1 MSTPGNIL
9 VIRLSSLGDV
19 LMCMPAVKAIRDHF
33 PDARITWLVE
43 GPVGELLSCQTFI
56 DKVVQFPRDRL
67 QDGLKAGNLFGVA
80 REMKSFLARLRKDHY
95 DCIIDFHGII
105 KSALI
110 AAFARGDRKIG
121 FNAMHAKEKSHL
133 FYGERVHG
141 TDRRMHKVDKN
152 MLMARYLGAGNAVP
166 EVILKAP
173 DSAYVYIDNFFQQTG
188 ARSPVFAMNPFS
200 SKGTGFKRWPI
211 ERYSRLIVRVKDYM
225 GAQTLI
231 LWGPGEKEEAER
243 LKAMAGESA
252 FLACPTNIPQL
263 YALLEKVD
271 MYVGGDTGVMHL
283 ASAAQT
289 PVVAI
294 FGPTDVKVNAPYGL
308 NNIIVRDEAP
318 CSPCKKKDC
327 QERTC
332 IENISVEDVFEA
344 VKNMNEK
351 AG

>member
-19 LMCMPAVKAIRDHF
+19 LMCMPAVKAIRDRF
-33 PDARITWLVE
+33 PGARITWLVE

-56 DKVVQFPRDRL
+56 DEVVQFPRGRL
-67 QDGLKAGNLFGVA
+67 QDGLRAGQLISIA
-80 REMKSFLARLRKDHY
+80 REIKSFLAHLRKDRY
-95 DCIIDFHGII
+95 DCVVDFHGII

-110 AAFARGDRKIG
+110 SVCARGDRKIG
-121 FNAMHAKEKSHL
+121 FGAVHAKEKSHI
-133 FYGERVHG
+133 FYGECVHG

-152 MLMARYLGAGNAVP
+152 MLMARYLGAGNTAAKITLQVP
-166 EVILKAP
+166 DIVHE
-173 DSAYVYIDNFFQQTG
+173 YIDIFFQQTG
-188 ARSPVFAMNPFS
+188 LRPPVFAMNPFS
-200 SKGTGFKRWPI
+200 SKGTDFKRWPI
-211 ERYSRLIVRVKDYM
+211 ERYARLIGMIKDHM
-225 GAQTLI
+225 GAQTLV

-271 MYVGGDTGVMHL
+271 MYIGGDTGVMHL
-283 ASAAQT
+283 ASAAQA

-308 NNIIVRDEAP
+308 NNMILRKELP

-332 IENISVEDVFEA
+332 MEGISVEDVFEA
-344 VKNMNEK
+344 VKGMSEK